1 MAITRQTP
9 QVEISN
15 AIVASTNNLN
25 GAIIHSMEVAGQ
37 QGTNEARAHG
47 EYTDQTGSLRSST
60 GDVISDDGVIISSSS
75 FETVKNGSEGSVKGK
90 SLAKSIAESIKG
102 KKALVLVAG
111 MDYAPY
117 LQAKGRKVMGDA
129 EEIIKRSLTKQ
140 FKDLGLIK

>member
-15 AIVASTNNLN
+15 TIVASTNNLN
-25 GAIIHSMEVAGQ
+25 RAIIHSMEVAGQ

-47 EYTDQTGSLRSST
+47 EYTDQTGNLRSST
-60 GDVISDDGVIISSSS
+60 GYVISDEGAIESSSS
-75 FETVKNGSEGSVKGK
+75 FDAVKNGSDGATQGK
-90 SLAKSIAESIKG
+90 NLAKSIAGSIKG
-102 KKALVLVAG
+102 KKAIVLVAG

-140 FKDLGLIK
+140 FKDLELIK

>member
-15 AIVASTNNLN
+15 TIVASTNNLN

-60 GDVISDDGVIISSSS
+60 GDVISDDGVIKSSSS

-90 SLAKSIAESIKG
+90 SHFVTFVRRVCAVS
-102 KKALVLVAG
+102 LVR
-111 MDYAPY
+111 YE
-117 LQAKGRKVMGDA
+117 GRTA
-129 EEIIKRSLTKQ
+129 SSWNRL
-140 FKDLGLIK
+140 

>member
-15 AIVASTNNLN
+15 TIVASTNNLN

-47 EYTDQTGSLRSST
+47 EYTDQTGNLRSST
-60 GDVISDDGVIISSSS
+60 GYVISDEGAIESSSS
-75 FETVKNGSEGSVKGK
+75 FDAVKNGSDGATQGK
-90 SLAKSIAESIKG
+90 NLAKSIAESIKG
-102 KKALVLVAG
+102 KKALVQVAG
-111 MDYAPY
+111 TDYAPY

-140 FKDLGLIK
+140 FNDLGL